1 MLAGMRSSAFASLL
15 GLLLL
20 APAALFAQSNEPL
33 PPAPSGGVVPPPPVV
48 SPSPTIDTVPTPAP
62 SNAAP
67 PPVVSS
73 TPTADTFRVAAPDA
87 RRARREANM
96 RLRLRLLGDDL
107 QTLDQRS
114 YTGRYVDAISSIVI
128 GGALIALGAAVE
140 ELDEGSRRLL
150 YFSGAVSAGQ
160 GALSLAFVPSMGED
174 ALRFTAMDDQEMR
187 DARRKL
193 RFGERALENA
203 AGGAKTDRL
212 VNALGGMGLGV
223 AYYGIA
229 LPIWGLTDTVL
240 DYLLIA
246 YAAIVVVQ
254 GVIALVT
261 STPAE
266 RMWDVY
272 VETAREHPVGRRR
285 RPNVIGVGERGPV
298 IRGEL

>member
-1 MLAGMRSSAFASLL
+1 MRTFPL
-15 GLLLL
+15 
-20 APAALFAQSNEPL
+20 AALLIALAVPGIASAQTNEPVTPE
-33 PPAPSGGVVPPPPVV
+33 PPPSGVV
-48 SPSPTIDTVPTPAP
+48 
-62 SNAAP
+62 AP

-73 TPTADTFRVAAPDA
+73 TPTGDAVPAPVPVDA
-87 RRARREANM
+87 RRARREANL

-140 ELDEGSRRLL
+140 GLDEGSRRLL

-160 GALSLAFVPSMGED
+160 GALSLAFVPSMGDD
-174 ALRFTAMDDQEMR
+174 ALRFMAMDDADMR
-187 DARRKL
+187 EARRKL

-203 AGGAKTDRL
+203 AGSAKTDRL

-229 LPIWGLTDTVL
+229 LPIWGLTGTVI

-254 GVIALVT
+254 GVIALV
-261 STPAE
+261 SPTPAE

-272 VETAREHPVGRRR
+272 VETAKEHSIGRRR
-285 RPNVIGVGERGPV
+285 RATVIGGSEQGPT

>member
-1 MLAGMRSSAFASLL
+1 MLAGMRCSRALL
-15 GLLLL
+15 LAGLLL
-20 APAALFAQSNEPL
+20 APCVASAQSNEPGT
-33 PPAPSGGVVPPPPVV
+33 PPAGGVVV
-48 SPSPTIDTVPTPAP
+48 
-62 SNAAP
+62 P

-73 TPTADTFRVAAPDA
+73 TPTADGVPAPAAPDA
-87 RRARREANM
+87 RRARRQANV

-114 YTGRYVDAISSIVI
+114 YTGRYVDAISSIII
-128 GGALIALGAAVE
+128 GGALIALGAVIDFGE
-140 ELDEGSRRLL
+140 EGEGSRRLL

-160 GALSLAFVPSMGED
+160 GALSLAFVPSLGDD
-174 ALRFTAMDDQEMR
+174 ALRFTAMEDEDMR
-187 DARRKL
+187 SARRKL

-203 AGGAKTDRL
+203 AGAAKTDRL

-229 LPIWGLTDTVL
+229 LPIWGLTDTVI
-240 DYLLIA
+240 DYLLVA
-246 YAAIVVVQ
+246 YAAIVVIQ

-261 STPAE
+261 PTPAE

-285 RPNVIGVGERGPV
+285 RAVVIGVGPAGPT
-298 IRGEL
+298 IGGEL

>member
-1 MLAGMRSSAFASLL
+1 MRPLAVSALLVATLL
-15 GLLLL
+15 GTGPASAQTSDVPGQQ
-20 APAALFAQSNEPL
+20 APA
-33 PPAPSGGVVPPPPVV
+33 GGVV
-48 SPSPTIDTVPTPAP
+48 
-62 SNAAP
+62 AP
-67 PPVVSS
+67 PPVISPTPPADAVPAPVS
-73 TPTADTFRVAAPDA
+73 A
-87 RRARREANM
+87 RRARREANL

-107 QTLDQRS
+107 QTLDSRS

-140 ELDEGSRRLL
+140 GLDDGSRRLL

-160 GALSLAFVPSMGED
+160 GALSLAFVPSMGDD
-174 ALRFTAMDDQEMR
+174 ALRFMAMDDAEMR

-193 RFGERALENA
+193 RFGERTLENA
-203 AGGAKTDRL
+203 AGGARTDRL

-229 LPIWGLTDTVL
+229 LPIWGLTGTVI

-254 GVIALVT
+254 GVIALLT
-261 STPAE
+261 PTPAE

-285 RPNVIGVGERGPV
+285 HAVISATDQGPMLQ
-298 IRGEL
+298 GAL